1 MVERCT
7 QRRSTSGSSDAEPT
21 SLDSSADTPDEVEC
35 ARSDC
40 IRHGGPSILMR
51 CTVSRSFGVFLCS

>member
-1 MVERCT
+1 MIDHCM
-7 QRRSTSGSSDAEPT
+7 QRRSTNGSSGGEPT
-21 SLDSSADTPDEVEC
+21 SLDSSVDTPDEVEC

-51 CTVSRSFGVFLCS
+51 CTASRSFGVFLCS